1 MGMRFVP
8 FPGQSS
14 SGNQVLGERTIPG
27 GRCILITSGVPATLF
42 PGWAVGTPSQVCLVF
57 LLGSWSLAVT
67 LLADVN
73 CPGSQEDLV
82 SNWEPAHSFAG
93 HAVSGA
99 KVAPSLRLLALAVTH
114 LPLAGDGLVC
124 SQLVLL
130 WYLLSPL
137 FCEQAQLCLRLTFSQ
152 ESSLSLSPF
161 FLSLATP
168 QLVLLSHVSSL
179 RLPSGHSGLVLT
191 LSMQPT
197 SPCSASTRWWQTQAS
212 GLLLCWELRLDA
224 YCFVL
229 FFPPGYGAL

>member
-1 MGMRFVP
+1 M
-8 FPGQSS
+8 
-14 SGNQVLGERTIPG
+14 
-27 GRCILITSGVPATLF
+27 
-42 PGWAVGTPSQVCLVF
+42 
-57 LLGSWSLAVT
+57 T

-152 ESSLSLSPF
+152 ESSLSLF
-161 FLSLATP
+161 F
-168 QLVLLSHVSSL
+168 SL
-179 RLPSGHSGLVLT
+179 RRSHSLGCYLT
-191 LSMQPT
+191 LAPSDCPQGV
-197 SPCSASTRWWQTQAS
+197 QAWS
-212 GLLLCWELRLDA
+212 L
-224 YCFVL
+224 
-229 FFPPGYGAL
+229 P